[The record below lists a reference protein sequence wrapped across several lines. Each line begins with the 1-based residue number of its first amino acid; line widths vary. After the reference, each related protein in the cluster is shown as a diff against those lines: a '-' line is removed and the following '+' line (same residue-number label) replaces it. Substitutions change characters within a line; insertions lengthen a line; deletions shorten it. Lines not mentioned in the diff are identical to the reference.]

1 MNENDIWFMRS
12 LFFQRYHLKCTENNT
27 MFEGLDCELFEDLH
41 PMTMALS
48 VLVTIEMLNALNR
61 YSDTSCVVVL
71 E

>member
-1 MNENDIWFMRS
+1 MFELPCQGLIPVHFV
-12 LFFQRYHLKCTENNT
+12 LQRYHLKCNENNT

-61 YSDTSCVVVL
+61 
-71 E
+71 